1 MENLLKNPKSFYN
14 PFIYIAGSKA
24 LFLGLF
30 VIVLTGLLGW
40 LSHTWLD
47 GLIDLH
53 HGPQGSLWVH
63 IALGITNWLSMVLVL
78 TPLASWLSPSKV
90 RILDIAGTQA
100 LARLPML
107 IAILT
112 GFLNAPERVGQWAM
126 FTFLQTGDPVVLT
139 PWDWLLASLAI
150 LIILLTIV
158 WMVALMFNAWK
169 VSANLKGTRAGIS
182 FTIGILVAYILSK
195 ITAVYLT
202 GLVL

>member
-1 MENLLKNPKSFYN
+1 MENLFKNPKSFYN
-14 PFIYIAGSKA
+14 PFIYIAGSQA
-24 LFLGLF
+24 LLLGLF
-30 VIVLTGLLGW
+30 VIILTGLLGW

-47 GLIDLH
+47 GLLDLH
-53 HGPQGSLWVH
+53 YGPQGSLWVH

-78 TPLASWLSPSKV
+78 TPLALWLSPSKV

-100 LARLPML
+100 LARFPML
-107 IAILT
+107 LAIFT
-112 GFLNAPERVGQWAM
+112 GFVNAPERVGQWAM
-126 FTFLQTGDPVVLT
+126 YTFMQTGEPVVLSS
-139 PWDWLLASLAI
+139 WDWLLAGLAI

-158 WMVALMFNAWK
+158 WMVALMYNAWK